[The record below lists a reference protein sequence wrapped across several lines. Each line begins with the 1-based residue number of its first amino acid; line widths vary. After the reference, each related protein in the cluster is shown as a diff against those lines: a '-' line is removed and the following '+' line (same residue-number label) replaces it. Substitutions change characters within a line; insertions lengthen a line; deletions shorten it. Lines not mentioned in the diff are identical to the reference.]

1 MSKRSQ
7 VFILFTAAFFVSQ
20 FFLSANAVIA
30 ADLSRE
36 LDLTPA
42 ELGLMSSV
50 FYMAFALVQLPLG
63 VGLDRWGP
71 RWVTPG
77 LMLLAAAGSMVFALA
92 PSFPILALG
101 RALIGMGMSGVLM
114 GGYKAISQWYPPRRF
129 ATVSGLLAAIGV
141 CGSLLAATPLAWLD
155 RVIGWRAVFGGGSVV
170 ILCVSLAI
178 MLWAENKPGEAS
190 AAGGSRAGSDL
201 RAIFTNSQF
210 WRIVPLMFLINGI
223 IGGFRGLWAGPYLFD
238 VLRLEQIAAGNLLL
252 LLAIGAVAGPLT
264 AGWIANRLGSYQIV
278 IGSTMVFILCQ
289 LLLAGL
295 PPMVITGLTYICFG
309 YSGGFL
315 ILLLAQVRQI
325 FPSAMTGQA
334 LSTINLFAFCGTF
347 LIQWW
352 IGLVV
357 GTYPVDGTGHYPA
370 QAYTIVLQIAAA
382 GTFLSLL
389 WYLPLLRN
397 PSGTLTPVQEI
408 SFKGKEQ

>member
-36 LDLTPA
+36 LSLTPA

-50 FYMAFALVQLPLG
+50 FYIAFALVQLPLG
-63 VGLDRWGP
+63 VGLDRWGS

-77 LMLLAAAGSMVFALA
+77 LMLLGAAGSLVFALA
-92 PSFPILALG
+92 PSFPFLAIG

-129 ATVSGLLAAIGV
+129 ATVSGLLAGIGV
-141 CGSLLAATPLAWLD
+141 CGGLVAATPLAWLAHT
-155 RVIGWRAVFGGGSVV
+155 VGWRAVFAGGSIV
-170 ILCVSLAI
+170 ILCVALAI
-178 MLWAENKPGEAS
+178 MIWAENKPGEIS
-190 AAGGSRAGSDL
+190 PAGKSRSGSDL

-210 WRIVPLMFLINGI
+210 WRIVPLIFLINGI

-238 VLRLEQIAAGNLLL
+238 VLRLDQLSAGNLLL
-252 LLAIGAVAGPLT
+252 LLATGAVAGPLT
-264 AGWIANRLGSYQIV
+264 AGWIADRLGVFQVV
-278 IGSTMVFILCQ
+278 IGSTAVFILCQ
-289 LLLAGL
+289 ILLASL
-295 PPMVITGLTYICFG
+295 PSVVITGLTYICFS

-315 ILLLAQVRQI
+315 ILLLSQVRQI
-325 FPSAMTGQA
+325 FPPNMTGQA

-357 GTYPVDGTGHYPA
+357 GSYPVDATGHYAA
-370 QAYTIVLQIAAA
+370 QAYTVVLELTAA
-382 GTFLSLL
+382 GTLLALL

-397 PSGTLTPVQEI
+397 PIGTLAPVQEI
-408 SFKGKEQ
+408 PYKGEEH